1 MKLAEF
7 KITNFINQ
15 PPLERDMAIYH
26 VSEAERT
33 LGSRPIEEAF
43 LGAPAENPRFR
54 MSDADLAVRMR
65 TNEMDYGIGG
75 PPPEKKYDGEPVLV
89 KIFSGFENF

>member
-1 MKLAEF
+1 MTIYHLS
-7 KITNFINQ
+7 
-15 PPLERDMAIYH
+15 ERD
-26 VSEAERT
+26 RT
-33 LGSRPIEEAF
+33 LGSRPIEEV
-43 LGAPAENPRFR
+43 LGGNPAQNPRFR